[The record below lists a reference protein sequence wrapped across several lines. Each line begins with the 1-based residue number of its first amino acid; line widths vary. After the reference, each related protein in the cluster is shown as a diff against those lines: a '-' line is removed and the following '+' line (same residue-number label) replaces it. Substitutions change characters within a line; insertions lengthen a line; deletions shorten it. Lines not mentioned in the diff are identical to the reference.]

1 MKKIAAI
8 VLAAAVSVASLS
20 AQEDSSY
27 SISMDFPYV
36 TEYVFRGVGLAE
48 ESIQPSIEFASGDLY
63 AGVWTS
69 QPVAGA
75 GVANEFDFYLGY
87 GWALNDTWAVDA
99 GAAYYYYPELP
110 SGSSTLEP
118 FVGLAGDFGGG
129 FSGSGYFYHDIDL
142 EASTFQFDLAYSIE
156 MSDTSTFD
164 LGGNFGFVSADGGG
178 DYNYY
183 GLTAT
188 LSYTLNDVA
197 GSYLGVAYADNDIGG
212 GTEDG
217 FVYLIAGLSIGF

>member
-1 MKKIAAI
+1 MKKIAVI
-8 VLAAAVSVASLS
+8 VLAAAVSVASSS

-99 GAAYYYYPELP
+99 GATYYHYPELP

-118 FVGLAGDFGGG
+118 FVGLAGDLGGG

-164 LGGNFGFVSADGGG
+164 LGGNFGSVSADGGG
-178 DYNYY
+178 DYKYY

-188 LSYTLNDVA
+188 LNYTLNDVA

-212 GTEDG
+212 GTEDE

>member
-48 ESIQPSIEFASGDLY
+48 ESIQPSIELASGDLY

-75 GVANEFDFYLGY
+75 GVANEVDFYLG
-87 GWALNDTWAVDA
+87 
-99 GAAYYYYPELP
+99 
-110 SGSSTLEP
+110 
-118 FVGLAGDFGGG
+118 
-129 FSGSGYFYHDIDL
+129 
-142 EASTFQFDLAYSIE
+142 
-156 MSDTSTFD
+156 
-164 LGGNFGFVSADGGG
+164 
-178 DYNYY
+178 
-183 GLTAT
+183 
-188 LSYTLNDVA
+188 
-197 GSYLGVAYADNDIGG
+197 
-212 GTEDG
+212 
-217 FVYLIAGLSIGF
+217 